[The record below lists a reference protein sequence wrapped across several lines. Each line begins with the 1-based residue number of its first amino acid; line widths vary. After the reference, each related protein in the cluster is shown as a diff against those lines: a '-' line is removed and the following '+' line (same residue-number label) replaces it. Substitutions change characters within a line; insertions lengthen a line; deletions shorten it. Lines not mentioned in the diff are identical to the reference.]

1 MWALEGNC
9 RMSDVEAEAERV
21 RTEAEVEAEA
31 WVAEQALFE
40 LEDKRSAQVVGGI
53 ESDGVRWEQEQ
64 EDQVPVLRP
73 DYAHLCSPSTAIVDL
88 AGVLP
93 YTNGHQSSS
102 LRIFPQ

>member
-9 RMSDVEAEAERV
+9 RMSDVEAEAGRV

-31 WVAEQALFE
+31 WVAEHALFE
-40 LEDKRSAQVVGGI
+40 QKEKLLAQVVADI

-73 DYAHLCSPSTAIVDL
+73 DYAHLCSASTAIVD
-88 AGVLP
+88 
-93 YTNGHQSSS
+93 
-102 LRIFPQ
+102 